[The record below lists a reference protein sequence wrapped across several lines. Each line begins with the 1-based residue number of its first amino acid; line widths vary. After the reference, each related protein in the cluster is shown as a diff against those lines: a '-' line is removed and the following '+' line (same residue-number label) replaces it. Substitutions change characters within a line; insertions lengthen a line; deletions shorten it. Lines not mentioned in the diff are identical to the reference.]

1 MILFGVVPPATPP
14 GQHARS
20 GAVIAAG
27 TLKREKEASPLSK
40 ALAKLSM
47 RERVMIGTLAVLVIV
62 ALLAFF
68 VALPAIDR
76 IHALENEIV
85 DLQEQKDAVH
95 IEPDLT
101 PQYQAIYDAALQDY
115 NNYQRFYYSFMD
127 PEAIDRTITDMLFD
141 NNLHPTRLAMSS
153 IESDLPSLYSAALTI
168 VPRPVPD
175 VEPQK
180 TNTGDTGTGSGAG
193 TGDGSQG
200 GADGTGGT
208 AADASGDSSGSS
220 AGRTEQAAAAAER
233 AGSDEGTTSTDS
245 SGVVEGT
252 SVYCYTIDIEAVGK
266 MADLFTFLESAK
278 GIVAMEIVS
287 YSYSDP
293 VEEATSTTGPT
304 SPSEAEPEAGETVT
318 VLRTTE
324 NLEGGTIVMQ
334 IKLYVF
340 IGGDVT
346 PSDAN

>member
-27 TLKREKEASPLSK
+27 ALKREKEAGPIGK

-47 RERVMIGTLAVLVIV
+47 RERVMLGTLAVLVIV

-85 DLQEQKDAVH
+85 DLQEQKENVH

-101 PQYQAIYDAALQDY
+101 PQYQEIYDAALEDY
-115 NNYQRFYYSFMD
+115 RNYQRFYYPFMD
-127 PEAIDRTITDMLFD
+127 FETIDRTITDMLLD
-141 NNLHPTRLAMSS
+141 NKLHPTRLAMSP
-153 IESDLPSLYSAALTI
+153 IENELPSLYSVTQTL

-175 VEPQK
+175 VEQPE
-180 TNTGDTGTGSGAG
+180 THAANTGDGTGE
-193 TGDGSQG
+193 TGDGT
-200 GADGTGGT
+200 GATDG
-208 AADASGDSSGSS
+208 SGSP
-220 AGRTEQAAAAAER
+220 TEQAAAAVER
-233 AGSDEGTTSTDS
+233 AASSEDTADTGS
-245 SGVVEGT
+245 SGVVAGT
-252 SVYCYTIDIEAVGK
+252 SVYCYTIDIEAVGW
-266 MADLFTFLESAK
+266 MSDLFTFLEKAK
-278 GIVAMEIVS
+278 GITAMEVVS
-287 YSYSDP
+287 YSYVAPD
-293 VEEATSTTGPT
+293 EEPASTTTTGPASPT
-304 SPSEAEPEAGETVT
+304 SPSDAEAGQTVT
-318 VLRTTE
+318 VLRKTE

-334 IKLYVF
+334 VKLYVF

-346 PSDAN
+346 PIGGE